1 MNTLLTL
8 AAKEYKDGIRNR
20 WVLAITVLLTL
31 FALTLVFLGSAPVGE
46 TKASPI
52 AITIVSL
59 ASLNIF
65 LLPLIALLLSYDTLV
80 GEIENGTMLLLLS
93 YPVSRWQVVL
103 GKYLGQS
110 LILATATLVAYSIAA
125 LALVLSHNTLAL
137 AAANWLPYL
146 YMTAS
151 TIALGMAFLAIGYWL
166 SALSRERARAAG
178 MAIGTWLLFVLI
190 YDIALLG
197 ALIVDKGRF
206 ISEKTLS
213 WLLFANPADSY
224 RLLNLGSGDNA
235 NVDGML
241 NVGKSA
247 ALQPG
252 LLALSLLLWII
263 LPLCLAMLLFRR
275 KSL

>member
-235 NVDGML
+235 NVAGML

>member
-1 MNTLLTL
+1 MNTLFTL
-8 AAKEYKDGIRNR
+8 ALKEYKDGIRNR

-93 YPVSRWQVVL
+93 YPVSRWQVVI

-110 LILATATLVAYSIAA
+110 LILATATLAAYAIAA
-125 LALVLSHNTLAL
+125 VALLLSHDQLATTF
-137 AAANWLPYL
+137 AVWRPYL
-146 YMTAS
+146 AMTAS
-151 TIALGMAFLAIGYWL
+151 TLALGCAFLAIGYL
-166 SALSRERARAAG
+166 ISAIARERARAAG
-178 MAIGTWLLFVLI
+178 MAIGGWLFFVLI

-197 ALIVDKGRF
+197 ALILDKGRF
-206 ISEKTLS
+206 IGEKTLA
-213 WLLFANPADSY
+213 WLLWANPADSY

-235 NVDGML
+235 HVAGLL
-241 NVGKSA
+241 NVGQSA
-247 ALQPG
+247 ALSPP
-252 LLALSLLLWII
+252 LLILSLALWII
-263 LPLCLAMLLFRR
+263 LPLALAILLFKR
-275 KSL
+275 KAL

>member
-8 AAKEYKDGIRNR
+8 ALKEYKDGIRNR
-20 WVLAITVLLTL
+20 WVLAITILLTL

-80 GEIENGTMLLLLS
+80 GDIENGTMLLLLS

-110 LILATATLVAYSIAA
+110 LILATATLAAYAIAA
-125 LALVLSHNTLAL
+125 VALLLSHKQL
-137 AAANWLPYL
+137 AATFAAWQPYL
-146 YMTAS
+146 GMTFS
-151 TIALGMAFLAIGYWL
+151 TIALGCAFLAVGYLL
-166 SALSRERARAAG
+166 SALARERARAAG

-197 ALIVDKGRF
+197 ALIIDKGRL
-206 ISEKTLS
+206 IGEKTLS
-213 WLLFANPADSY
+213 WLL
-224 RLLNLGSGDNA
+224 
-235 NVDGML
+235 
-241 NVGKSA
+241 
-247 ALQPG
+247 
-252 LLALSLLLWII
+252 
-263 LPLCLAMLLFRR
+263 
-275 KSL
+275 

>member
-1 MNTLLTL
+1 MNTLFTL
-8 AAKEYKDGIRNR
+8 ALKEYRDGIRNR

-31 FALTLVFLGSAPVGE
+31 FALTLVFLGSAPAGE
-46 TKASPI
+46 IKASPI
-52 AITIVSL
+52 AIVIVSL

-93 YPVSRWQVVL
+93 YPVSRPQIVF

-110 LILATATLVAYSIAA
+110 LILATATLAAYAVAAV
-125 LALVLSHNTLAL
+125 ALVLSHDKTVFTS
-137 AAANWLPYL
+137 AAWQPYIV
-146 YMTAS
+146 MTIS
-151 TIALGMAFLAIGYWL
+151 TIALGCAFLAIGYL
-166 SALSRERARAAG
+166 ISALARERARAAG

-197 ALIVDKGRF
+197 ALVVDKGRF

-224 RLLNLGSGDNA
+224 RLLNLGSGENA
-235 NVDGML
+235 NVAGML

-252 LLALSLLLWII
+252 LLAVSLLLWIAV
-263 LPLCLAMLLFRR
+263 PLASSIMWFR
-275 KSL
+275 KKAL

>member
-8 AAKEYKDGIRNR
+8 ALKEYKDGIRNR
-20 WVLAITVLLTL
+20 WVLAITILLTL

-80 GEIENGTMLLLLS
+80 GDIENGTMLLLLS

-110 LILATATLVAYSIAA
+110 LILATATLAAYAIAA
-125 LALVLSHNTLAL
+125 VALLLSHKQLATTF
-137 AAANWLPYL
+137 AAWQPYL
-146 YMTAS
+146 GMTFS
-151 TIALGMAFLAIGYWL
+151 TIALGCAFLAVGYLL
-166 SALSRERARAAG
+166 SALARERARAAG

-197 ALIVDKGRF
+197 ALIIDKGRL
-206 ISEKTLS
+206 IGEKTLS
-213 WLLFANPADSY
+213 WLLWANPADSY
-224 RLLNLGSGDNA
+224 RLFNLGSGENA
-235 NVDGML
+235 HVAGLL
-241 NVGKSA
+241 NVGQSA
-247 ALQPG
+247 ALSPP
-252 LLALSLLLWII
+252 LLILSLALWII
-263 LPLCLAMLLFRR
+263 LPLLLAILLFRR
-275 KSL
+275 KAL

>member
-8 AAKEYKDGIRNR
+8 ALKEYKDGIRNR
-20 WVLAITVLLTL
+20 WVLAITILLTL

-80 GEIENGTMLLLLS
+80 GDIENGTMLLLLS

-110 LILATATLVAYSIAA
+110 LILATATLAAYAIAA
-125 LALVLSHNTLAL
+125 VALLLSHKQL
-137 AAANWLPYL
+137 AATFAAWQPYL
-146 YMTAS
+146 GMTFS
-151 TIALGMAFLAIGYWL
+151 TIALGCAFLAVGYLL
-166 SALSRERARAAG
+166 SALARERARAAG

-197 ALIVDKGRF
+197 ALIIDKGRL
-206 ISEKTLS
+206 IGEKTLS
-213 WLLFANPADSY
+213 WLLWANPADSY
-224 RLLNLGSGDNA
+224 RLFNLGSGENA
-235 NVDGML
+235 HVAGLL
-241 NVGKSA
+241 NVGQSA
-247 ALQPG
+247 ALSPP
-252 LLALSLLLWII
+252 LLILSLALWII
-263 LPLCLAMLLFRR
+263 LPLLLAILLFRR
-275 KSL
+275 KAL

>member
-8 AAKEYKDGIRNR
+8 ALKEYKDGIRNR
-20 WVLAITVLLTL
+20 WVLAITILLTL

-80 GEIENGTMLLLLS
+80 GDIENGTMLLLLS

-110 LILATATLVAYSIAA
+110 LILATATLAAYAIAA
-125 LALVLSHNTLAL
+125 VALLLSHKQL
-137 AAANWLPYL
+137 AATFAAWQPYL
-146 YMTAS
+146 GMTFS
-151 TIALGMAFLAIGYWL
+151 TIALGCAFLAVGYLL
-166 SALSRERARAAG
+166 SALARERARAAG

-197 ALIVDKGRF
+197 ALIIDKGRL
-206 ISEKTLS
+206 IGEKTLS
-213 WLLFANPADSY
+213 WLLWANPADSY
-224 RLLNLGSGDNA
+224 RLFNLGSGENA
-235 NVDGML
+235 HVAGLL
-241 NVGKSA
+241 NVGQSA
-247 ALQPG
+247 ALSPP
-252 LLALSLLLWII
+252 LLILSLAL
-263 LPLCLAMLLFRR
+263 
-275 KSL
+275 

>member
-8 AAKEYKDGIRNR
+8 ALKEYKDGIRNR
-20 WVLAITVLLTL
+20 WVLAITILLTL

-46 TKASPI
+46 TKANPI

-80 GEIENGTMLLLLS
+80 GDIENGTMLLLLS

-110 LILATATLVAYSIAA
+110 LILATATLAAYAIAA
-125 LALVLSHNTLAL
+125 VALLLSHKQL
-137 AAANWLPYL
+137 AATFAAWQPYL
-146 YMTAS
+146 GMTFS
-151 TIALGMAFLAIGYWL
+151 TIALGCAFLAVGYLL
-166 SALSRERARAAG
+166 SALARERARAAG

-197 ALIVDKGRF
+197 ALIIDKGRL
-206 ISEKTLS
+206 IGEKTLS
-213 WLLFANPADSY
+213 WLLWANPADSY
-224 RLLNLGSGDNA
+224 RLFNLGSGENA
-235 NVDGML
+235 HVAGLL
-241 NVGKSA
+241 NVGQSA
-247 ALQPG
+247 ALSPP
-252 LLALSLLLWII
+252 LLILSLALWII
-263 LPLCLAMLLFRR
+263 LPLLLAILLFRR
-275 KSL
+275 KAL